1 MATGNVDGRDLANI
15 KTGGL
20 IKESVM
26 DKIHDLSKIALPY
39 TDMIGRSTH
48 KNERTDWVL
57 DKLEAPDLNNAV
69 VDGSDAGAAADASG
83 ERVGNHSQSSTRV
96 ISVSHRADDS
106 DRIGAAKEFAYQL
119 QRASDHLRR
128 DIEAISLT
136 DQASVPDDGASQ
148 PGMTGALGSWIASN
162 VFTASGAEVAAVGYN
177 HATGKTTTPD
187 AIDADAGEA
196 LSYGAIKD
204 AIQAVYEEGGDV
216 SVLMARPSVIANIS
230 EFCYSSDVPIAS
242 ITADQ
247 GKSQDKQAA
256 VGAISVIISD
266 FGKVRLVS
274 NRLMPAMSDTHDC
287 VYLLDPQY
295 LSTSYLS
302 GVQGY
307 DLAKTGLSN
316 RKMLA
321 ADWTVKCLNE
331 RSQAMIIGVDPA
343 EAVVA

>member
-1 MATGNVDGRDLANI
+1 MAVGNVDSANLKAI

-20 IKESVM
+20 LHE
-26 DKIHDLSKIALPY
+26 D
-39 TDMIGRSTH
+39 
-48 KNERTDWVL
+48 VL
-57 DKLEAPDLNNAV
+57 DKIFDVSRIPLPYQDLVGKSNHKQERFDWVVDKLDAPDLNNAV
-69 VDGSDAGAAADASG
+69 VDGSDAGAAAEASG
-83 ERVGNHSQSSTRV
+83 ERVGNHSQTSTKV
-96 ISVSHRADDS
+96 IAVSHRADDS
-106 DRIGAAKEFAYQL
+106 DRIGAEKEFAYQL
-119 QRASDHLRR
+119 TRANQHLRR
-128 DIEAISLT
+128 DLEAISLS

-148 PGMTGALGSWIASN
+148 PGQTGALGSWLASN

-216 SVLMARPSVIANIS
+216 SVLMARPSVIAGIS

-256 VGAISVIISD
+256 VGAIQVIVTD
-266 FGKVRLVS
+266 FGKVKLVS

-287 VYLLDPQY
+287 VYLLDPEF
-295 LSTSYLS
+295 LSTSFLS
-302 GVQGY
+302 GIQGY

-316 RKMLA
+316 KKMLA
-321 ADWTVKCLNE
+321 TDWGARCHNE
-331 RSQAMIIGVDPA
+331 RSQAMIIGIDPA